1 MQRRPGSGIYQFRK
15 RLPKDL
21 AGKVAPEHIRRG
33 LPELVNT
40 DTGCF
45 KRELVVSLGTNDLR
59 AAKRKDLA
67 EALRAADLFETA
79 RLLLLGGE
87 EASLQQTPVALP
99 DASAIQAWAF
109 RSVLAEDEQTRRQ
122 GDFRRQLQTQ
132 EERSQWP
139 DLERIRFGGIGME
152 ASHLV
157 VHEQELDIW
166 LADYRDALARYD
178 ITIIQKELHAY
189 LTENRLPIDPRAEF
203 YQEAGLAILRG
214 YVEGYEAAKLRQTG
228 KSIPTPALATPVE
241 RGPKLSEAF
250 AQWRVG
256 SPARGGKKPTAST
269 VREAERVVRFFTE
282 WHGDLHLADITKE
295 KARDFRNALARM
307 PTRLSGKQRTMTFRQ
322 LIESSSGQGL
332 EVAHAASVNKY
343 LNLLVALVSN
353 AERDGYLDRVQ
364 GFTNPFSKLSISVD
378 KRNDPNR
385 RKPFTEDDLKA
396 IFASP
401 VYALGSRPLGGR
413 GEAAYWLPLISLLTG
428 ARLNEI
434 AQLRLGDIR
443 QDPESGI
450 WIVDIDTDGDR
461 SVKTVSS
468 RRQVPVHPELIR
480 LGLLRYQEGLLKAGA
495 TRSASLW
502 PELYSANPKYRST
515 AWSKWFNRYLRETV
529 GIEEPSK
536 VFHSFRHT
544 FKRMGRNAGLGEE
557 LHDALTGHVG
567 GGGVGR
573 DYGDGFG
580 LRALRQAVTQ
590 IAAPRVVVSLPQWE
604 PAGKPKRRKR
614 DAAR

>member
-15 RLPKDL
+15 RLPKEL
-21 AGKVAPEHIRRG
+21 AGQVAPDHVKRH
-33 LPELVNT
+33 LPELINA

-67 EALRAADLFETA
+67 EALKAADLFETA
-79 RLLLLGGE
+79 RQLMLNGE
-87 EASLQQTPVALP
+87 KRSSQRAPSVLP
-99 DASAIQAWAF
+99 DAVTIQAWAF
-109 RSVLAEDEQTRRQ
+109 RSVLVADEQTRKQ
-122 GDFRRQLQTQ
+122 GDFRKQLQTP

-139 DLERIRFGGIGME
+139 DLERIRFGGMGME
-152 ASHLV
+152 ASHLL
-157 VHEQELDIW
+157 VHDEELDIW
-166 LADYRDALARYD
+166 LTDYRDALARYD
-178 ITIIQKELHAY
+178 ISIIQKELHAY
-189 LTENRLPIDPRAEF
+189 LTENRLPIEPDTEF
-203 YQEAGLAILRG
+203 YREAGLAILRG

-228 KSIPTPALATPVE
+228 KTILTPSHPTPVE

-250 AQWRVG
+250 AEWKAG
-256 SPARGGKKPTAST
+256 SPARGGKKPTGTT

-282 WHGDLHLADITKE
+282 WHGDMHLADITKE
-295 KARDFRNALARM
+295 KAREFRNALARM
-307 PTRLSGKQRTMTFRQ
+307 PTRLKGKQRTMSFRQ
-322 LIESSSGQGL
+322 LIESASGGEG

-353 AERDGYLDRVQ
+353 AERDGYMDRVQ

-396 IFASP
+396 IFSSP

-434 AQLRLGDIR
+434 AQLRLADIR
-443 QDPESGI
+443 QDSESGI

-495 TRSASLW
+495 SRSSSLW
-502 PELYSANPKYRST
+502 PELHSADPKYRST
-515 AWSKWFNRYLRETV
+515 AWSKWFNRSLRETI
-529 GIEEPSK
+529 GIKEPSK

-544 FKRMGRNAGLGEE
+544 FKRMGRNAGLTEE

-567 GGGVGR
+567 SGGVGR

-580 LRALRQAVTQ
+580 LKALSEAVAQ
-590 IAAPRVVVSLPQWE
+590 IAAPEAVISLPEWE
-604 PAGKPKRRKR
+604 PASKPKRRKT
-614 DAAR
+614 